1 MLNLLRIQ
9 FVKFSVF
16 FRDLS
21 SFHCNH
27 HYFINNTSILVIATL
42 FESSESS
49 LLHHINIMSFF
60 ESTFELIIVQEEK
73 KTRVDANVLI
83 EIEETTFHRI
93 ETEENHS
100 NV

>member
-1 MLNLLRIQ
+1 
-9 FVKFSVF
+9 
-16 FRDLS
+16 
-21 SFHCNH
+21 
-27 HYFINNTSILVIATL
+27 
-42 FESSESS
+42 
-49 LLHHINIMSFF
+49 MSFF

-100 NV
+100 NVWIWLYIFYYIYCKNLECADAEQTLVVY